1 VTRIALDATLLAEI
15 LRHLERAYPHEGVG
29 ALLGEPDGERR
40 RVTGHV
46 PLANAVHRNR
56 RRRYEVAPDELVRVQ
71 RAARAAGLEVL
82 GYYHSHPDAEPV
94 PSETDREAG
103 WPWYVYVI
111 VRVAGGRAGGAGAVA
126 AWQLRDDRSTFDPVD
141 LQVLET

>member
-1 VTRIALDATLLAEI
+1 MSRLLLPGGLLGDM
-15 LRHLERAYPHEGVG
+15 LRHLEGAYPHEGVG
-29 ALLGEPDGERR
+29 ALIGKPDGDRR
-40 RVTGHV
+40 RVVQHV
-46 PLANAVHRNR
+46 PLANAVSRNR
-56 RRRYEVAPDELVRVQ
+56 RRRYEVAPEELIRIQ
-71 RAARAAGLEVL
+71 RDARGDGLEVL

-111 VRVAGGRAGGAGAVA
+111 VRVAGGRAGGVT

-141 LQVLET
+141 LEVLER

>member
-1 VTRIALDATLLAEI
+1 MSRIALEATLLCEI
-15 LRHLERAYPHEGVG
+15 LRHLEDAYPHEGVG
-29 ALLGEPDGERR
+29 ALLGEVNGEGR

-56 RRRYEVAPDELVRVQ
+56 RRRYEVAPDDLVRIQ
-71 RAARAAGLEVL
+71 RDARESGLEVL
-82 GYYHSHPDAEPV
+82 GYYHSHPDAQPV

-111 VRVAGGRAGGAGAVA
+111 VRVAGGRAGPVT

-141 LQVLET
+141 LEVLET